1 MASMAEGEQ
10 QKMGWRERRKAA
22 KRERAERTGDSPEK
36 RVEREPGVPDVKD
49 AASGAAI
56 RGSVSAPPGIGG
68 IGGGGI

>member
-1 MASMAEGEQ
+1 VTEGAQ
-10 QKMGWRERRKAA
+10 QKVRRRERRKAA
-22 KRERAERTGDSPEK
+22 KRERVERTGDSPEK
-36 RVEREPGVPDVKD
+36 RAERDRDVKD